1 MAKRRQDAPAES
13 IALRAFAVLEEV
25 VRAAAPMSL
34 DEVTQARGLPKP
46 TVFRILSLLQSA
58 DLLRREPSTKRYS
71 AGPRLTAFALDLWRQ
86 STFRVQWHRALEE
99 AVEEISES
107 CNLTILEGDKVL
119 YLDRVETRRPLRLH
133 LEPGTRVPLHCTASG
148 KLFLCQMS
156 REQVRRLLGPE
167 PLEAHTARTIT
178 RYADLYPELD
188 TVLAT
193 QVGTHDCE
201 LFDDSVAIA
210 APIADPSGYIYAAV
224 ALHAPTSRESIES
237 CMRHLPALRK
247 AAARIAAT
255 MTPPPTG
262 LPDEKTLSADKP
274 RSPAQRPRAA
284 ASRPEKTM
292 LDTAAGTRK
301 GAGTMGRAG
310 PARGRSAA

>member
-1 MAKRRQDAPAES
+1 MAKRRQGAPAES

-34 DEVTQARGLPKP
+34 DEVTYACGLPKP
-46 TVFRILSLLQSA
+46 TTFRILSLLQSA
-58 DLLRREPSTKRYS
+58 DLLRREPLTKRYTV
-71 AGPRLTAFALDLWRQ
+71 GPRLTAFALDLWRQ
-86 STFRVQWHRALEE
+86 STLRVQWHRALEE
-99 AVEEISES
+99 AVEEIGES

-167 PLEAHTARTIT
+167 PLVSHTRRTIT
-178 RYADLYPELD
+178 RYVNLYEELEK
-188 TVLAT
+188 VLTT

-210 APIADPSGYIYAAV
+210 APIADPAGYVYAAV
-224 ALHAPTSRESIES
+224 AVHAPSSRESIES

-262 LPDEKTLSADKP
+262 LPSDKP
-274 RSPAQRPRAA
+274 RTTVRRPRPTVHRAEKA
-284 ASRPEKTM
+284 ASESTVDARHGSASVTRAARP
-292 LDTAAGTRK
+292 TR
-301 GAGTMGRAG
+301 GG
-310 PARGRSAA
+310 